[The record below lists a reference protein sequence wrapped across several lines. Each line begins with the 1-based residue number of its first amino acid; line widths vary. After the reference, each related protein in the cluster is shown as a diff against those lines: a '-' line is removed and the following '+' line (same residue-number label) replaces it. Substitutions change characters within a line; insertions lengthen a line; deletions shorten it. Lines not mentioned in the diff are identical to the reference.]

1 MNSTRIRA
9 TALIKETRSCS
20 YIFHFIEKDLFG
32 EKDTAIEPD
41 TNVFGLIALL
51 KENDFFKKTE
61 EERIK
66 IFEQMLKDK
75 RIQIAENVYA
85 TIWKS

>member
-1 MNSTRIRA
+1 MNSTRVRA
-9 TALIKETRSCS
+9 TALIKEMGS
-20 YIFHFIEKDLFG
+20 YSYVFHVIEKDLFG
-32 EKDTAIEPD
+32 EKDIAIEPD

-85 TIWKS
+85 TMQK